1 MISSAVQTSLV
12 KMKTI
17 GSIVLLHALLG
28 IITTAQRL
36 EKGDAKT
43 IIVIMSGQSIKPP
56 ENPTQRETSNLKQRE
71 HKKNRW
77 LQHWVKRML
86 LSKK

>member
-1 MISSAVQTSLV
+1 
-12 KMKTI
+12 MKTI
-17 GSIVLLHALLG
+17 GSIVLLYALLG
-28 IITTAQRL
+28 IIATGQRL
-36 EKGDAKT
+36 QKGDAKT

-56 ENPTQRETSNLKQRE
+56 ENPTEREASNIKQRE

-77 LQHWVKRML
+77 LQHWVKRKL